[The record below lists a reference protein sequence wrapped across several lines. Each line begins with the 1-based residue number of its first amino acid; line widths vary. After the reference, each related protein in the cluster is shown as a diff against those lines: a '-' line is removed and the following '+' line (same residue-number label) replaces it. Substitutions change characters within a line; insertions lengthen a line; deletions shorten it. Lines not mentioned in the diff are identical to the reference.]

1 MPSVS
6 EYRVVCVSVFL
17 IAPTCLFPQVV
28 LIEPRVDHK
37 ARLLHIRV
45 PMHRQEEPDVTVT
58 VPLEYTPDQLACLEL
73 VEDITIARVKVN
85 LRSQIEQGEWH
96 HQSISLQID
105 GYAVSEEADEV
116 LLLFFD
122 KPVRLI
128 RKGRTR
134 RPSGPYDLAGPTAYP
149 KEEASINMQDEW
161 VSRSD
166 CHGQF
171 RILIHLQLS
180 NPRFD

>member
-17 IAPTCLFPQVV
+17 ISAARLFPQVV

-116 LLLFFD
+116 LSLFFD

-128 RKGRTR
+128 
-134 RPSGPYDLAGPTAYP
+134 
-149 KEEASINMQDEW
+149 
-161 VSRSD
+161 
-166 CHGQF
+166 
-171 RILIHLQLS
+171 
-180 NPRFD
+180 